1 MGQIASK
8 SGLAI
13 ALSHLE
19 GFNEPKVREEQYL
32 MDSEIGADVLWNA
45 YLLGNIEGKV
55 IADLGCGTGIL
66 GIGALLL
73 GAKGVFFIDSDEKA
87 LERAKNNLSKM
98 QKHFWDARKSPISDI
113 SKVKS
118 EGYNIGKA
126 ELVCQDIENFDVK
139 VEVVIQNPPFGT
151 KVRHNDIFFLERA
164 LKIAPIVYSFHK
176 SESKEFLERF
186 SAKNKAKITHIWRF
200 KFPLKAVF
208 SFHRRQIH
216 RINVSCFRFEKI

>member
-1 MGQIASK
+1 MGQITSK
-8 SGLAI
+8 STLAI

-32 MDSEIGADVLWNA
+32 MDSEIGAEVLWNA
-45 YLLGNIEGKV
+45 YLLGDMRGKV

-73 GAKGVFFIDSDEKA
+73 GAKDVFFIDSDEKA
-87 LERAKNNLSKM
+87 LEIAKNNYSK
-98 QKHFWDARKSPISDI
+98 I
-113 SKVKS
+113 KS
-118 EGYNIGKA
+118 EGYNIGKV
-126 ELVCQDIENFDVK
+126 ELVCQDIINFDVK

-151 KVRHNDIFFLERA
+151 KVRHNDVFFLEKA
-164 LKIAPIVYSFHK
+164 LKMAPIVYSFHK
-176 SESKEFLERF
+176 SESKQFLERF
-186 SAKNKAKITHIWRF
+186 SAKNKAKITHIWSF

-216 RINVSCFRFEKI
+216 RINVSCFRFEKIFK